1 MVTVYFSNET
11 SKDTSVYESVLEK
24 LIDECLVKVT
34 KINAQT
40 KEMKTHHE
48 SRAKPYLE
56 LSITFTNDSAI
67 RELNHRFRQ
76 IDKYTDV
83 LSFPMFD
90 SWHEWPI
97 GEQTVAIGDIVL
109 SLERAELQSKEYGH
123 SLMREL
129 GFLTV
134 HSMLHLMGFDHVVP
148 EKEEE
153 MCGLQEEILW
163 GVGLS
168 R

>member
-11 SKDTSVYESVLEK
+11 SKDTSEYESVLEA
-24 LIDECLVKVT
+24 LIEECLVKVT
-34 KINAQT
+34 DDAEKSQ
-40 KEMKTHHE
+40 
-48 SRAKPYLE
+48 LE
-56 LSITFTNDSAI
+56 LSVTFTDDDAI

-76 IDKYTDV
+76 IDKNTDV
-83 LSFPMFD
+83 LSFPMFE
-90 SWHEWPI
+90 SWHEWPA

-153 MCGLQEEILW
+153 MCGLQKEILW

>member
-1 MVTVYFSNET
+1 MVTVYFSNE
-11 SKDTSVYESVLEK
+11 SGKDTSVYESVLEK
-24 LIDECLVKVT
+24 LIDECLAKVT
-34 KINAQT
+34 DISAQL
-40 KEMKTHHE
+40 KESNSHQGGK
-48 SRAKPYLE
+48 AKSYLE
-56 LSITFTNDSAI
+56 LSVTFTNDKAI
-67 RELNHRFRQ
+67 RELNRRYRQ
-76 IDKYTDV
+76 IDKHTDV
-83 LSFPMFD
+83 LSFPMYD

-134 HSMLHLMGFDHVVP
+134 HSMLHLMGFDHMVP

>member
-1 MVTVYFSNET
+1 MVTIYFSNET
-11 SKDTSVYESVLEK
+11 GKNSSVYESVLKE
-24 LIDECLVKVT
+24 LIEECLVKVT
-34 KINAQT
+34 GDAEKLQ
-40 KEMKTHHE
+40 
-48 SRAKPYLE
+48 LE
-56 LSITFTNDSAI
+56 LSITFTNDNAI

-90 SWHEWPI
+90 SWHEWPA
-97 GEQTVAIGDIVL
+97 GKQTVAIGDIVL
-109 SLERAELQSKEYGH
+109 SLERAELQSIEYGH

-134 HSMLHLMGFDHVVP
+134 HSMLHLMGYDHMVP